1 MEKSS
6 TVTLLLLQH
15 FIEDDSGGGVELVV
29 AGQTELPPRAGRED
43 PGQVE
48 EHRERAAQVQ
58 PQRVELLHG
67 DLSGG
72 FGRRVIFNYRIYC
85 TWPIMPNVY
94 VKNIDR
100 GLY

>member
-72 FGRRVIFNYRIYC
+72 LGRRVIFNYGI
-85 TWPIMPNVY
+85 
-94 VKNIDR
+94 
-100 GLY
+100 